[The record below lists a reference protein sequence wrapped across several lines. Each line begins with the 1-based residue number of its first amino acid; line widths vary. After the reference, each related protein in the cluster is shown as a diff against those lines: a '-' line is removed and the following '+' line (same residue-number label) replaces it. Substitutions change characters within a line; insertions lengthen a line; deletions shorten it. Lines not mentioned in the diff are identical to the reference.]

1 MSSHHSEE
9 LLESE
14 NNKEVDSLFS
24 KVSRLK
30 EVTIGIGDEVKRQN
44 SLLDDMSGSFQDT
57 GTLLGI
63 SMRKVKGLTTAGG
76 GRIMC
81 YMVGFA
87 IIVFF
92 AIYVLMK

>member
-1 MSSHHSEE
+1 
-9 LLESE
+9 
-14 NNKEVDSLFS
+14 
-24 KVSRLK
+24 
-30 EVTIGIGDEVKRQN
+30 
-44 SLLDDMSGSFQDT
+44 
-57 GTLLGI
+57 
-63 SMRKVKGLTTAGG
+63 MRKVKGLTTAGG